1 VQAAGGRL
9 VLCEVGPFL
18 NKFFETAQP
27 AGLLCIRGGEQEALQ
42 ALTRSAGGG
51 LASFSHAH
59 FAGANGGMAMGAE
72 DPEERTEAPPAKAQ
86 AAGTVFWLLLL
97 AVQLPTAATP

>member
-1 VQAAGGRL
+1 MCKA
-9 VLCEVGPFL
+9 
-18 NKFFETAQP
+18 
-27 AGLLCIRGGEQEALQ
+27 

-51 LASFSHAH
+51 LASFSHAQ

-86 AAGTVFWLLLL
+86 AAGTVFWLLPL
-97 AVQLPTAATP
+97 AVQLPTAATPWLAAGLPKLPDPFRGYALAPVRGCRPS